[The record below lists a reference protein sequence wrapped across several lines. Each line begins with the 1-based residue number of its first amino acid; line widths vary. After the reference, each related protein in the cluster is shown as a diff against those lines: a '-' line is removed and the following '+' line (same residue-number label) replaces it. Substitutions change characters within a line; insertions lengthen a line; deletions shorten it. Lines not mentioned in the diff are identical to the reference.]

1 MVVDAR
7 PAEQLTSGQTRTV
20 PLTGDT
26 LQAALKMRC
35 DTSGASYAIYWANQ
49 NGKLMVSGQYKS
61 TGYEKELKSRGVVE
75 TFADVSKPF
84 ALDAKGTGPIAAVLN
99 TGKAILIEDVKTSSL
114 KRKELAIKYGINAI
128 AFSPFEDGVVEFGTT
143 NASPVQWTE
152 QPKVPVLPKGV
163 MRAAFEELGALYVIY
178 WAQDGKVF
186 RVAADYEVPRSVNS
200 RLRRRSDGAS
210 YISNSEPLALAV
222 NGDGPVALAKRTG
235 EEQVICFG
243 INDPREAKM
252 KRALAAKEFGIKTI
266 HFYPFESG
274 VLEYGVSAEAGLSD
288 VTLDATLK
296 MQSEATNA
304 AYAMYWKE
312 TGGSAVVLGS
322 YVSPKHTDELK
333 QSGKSL
339 SFAEASQAVV
349 LKADASTAVGKVLS
363 TRQPIFVKDAKTST
377 VISANRVAAAKEY
390 GIESICFVPVL
401 GGVVEYGTS
410 DGACTATWE
419 SYEEAG
425 SDGLPK
431 AELEKV
437 FRGGA
442 TYAIYWKPDY
452 AIGKYR
458 AAASYETQ
466 SQALSK
472 RAAEG
477 KTYVKECLGFSPNV
491 GGSGPIGTAGASGVE
506 VNIADTKNCASF
518 QRSKLAGSY
527 GIGSITCVPCNGG
540 VLEYGTVTADKRGST
555 IGPEFQE
562 SQRPYRRTV
571 FNGPDWPNLRS
582 ADRFEKAM
590 KTLLDSGILRSR
602 YKEVV
607 FVGAVAA
614 FTVAYNALAIGYVDF
629 DNIKHAAPIAHLP
642 GLNLPISIF
651 TLTSPT
657 LGLLLV
663 FRTNACYARWDDS
676 RKIWGDIIN
685 KCRSVVRQSNSFMND
700 EYPGYGQF
708 QDWRRRTAAETSA
721 FTRCLR
727 SFLRGPD
734 DNQNLRAELKVL
746 GFTPEEV
753 DGYMGSANKQCYALQ
768 QLAQTVRKSNLDG
781 RDRARLDSTLS
792 ALCDDVGA
800 CERIFKTPIPIIYT
814 RHASR
819 FLGTWLALLPLALY
833 TNDQSWNHLLT
844 IPAVMFITFFLI
856 GIEELGLQIEE
867 PFSILP
873 IEAFCDASIGAV
885 LYDMVLSEDKSRGL
899 DPAGRARTAALL
911 PLVKC
916 ERMKIGGGDADEPSL
931 EVPEVPAVVEQ
942 PAWKK
947 AFLKAS
953 GNA

>member
-1 MVVDAR
+1 
-7 PAEQLTSGQTRTV
+7 
-20 PLTGDT
+20 
-26 LQAALKMRC
+26 MRC
-35 DTSGASYAIYWANQ
+35 DTTGASYAIYWANQ
-49 NGKLMVSGQYKS
+49 NGKLVVSGQYKS
-61 TGYEKELKSRGVVE
+61 KGYEAELKGRGVSQS
-75 TFADVSKPF
+75 FADASKTTD
-84 ALDAKGTGPIAAVLN
+84 LDADGTGPIANVLK
-99 TGKAILIEDVKTSSL
+99 TGEPLLVADVKTSNL
-114 KRKELAIKYGINAI
+114 KRRELAIKYGINGI
-128 AFSPFEDGVVEFGTT
+128 AFSSFEDGVVEYGTT
-143 NASPVQWTE
+143 SASPVQWTE
-152 QPKVPVLPKGV
+152 LPTPPVMPKEV

-178 WAQDGKVF
+178 WAKDGKVF
-186 RVAADYEVPRSVNS
+186 RVAADYEVPTSINS

-210 YISNSEPLALAV
+210 FISNSEPLALAV
-222 NGDGPVALAKRTG
+222 NGEGPVALAQRTG
-235 EEQVICFG
+235 EEQVVCFG

-252 KRALAAKEFGIKTI
+252 KRALAAKEFGIKSI

-274 VLEYGVSAEAGLSD
+274 VLEYGVSDEAGLSD

-296 MQSEATNA
+296 MQCEATNA

-312 TGGSAVVLGS
+312 AGGSAVTLGS
-322 YVSPKHTDELK
+322 YISPKHRTELK
-333 QSGKSL
+333 AIGTDL
-339 SFAEASQAVV
+339 SFPEASQA
-349 LKADASTAVGKVLS
+349 LIMKADSSTAVGRVLT
-363 TRQPIFVKDAKTST
+363 TRQPVFVRDAKTST
-377 VISANRVAAAKEY
+377 TISANRVAAANVY

-401 GGVVEYGTS
+401 GGVIEYGTS
-410 DGACTATWE
+410 NGEGTATWE
-419 SYEEAG
+419 SFDEAG

-431 AELEKV
+431 AELERV

-452 AIGKYR
+452 TIGKYK
-458 AAASYETQ
+458 AIATYETQ

-477 KTYVKECLGFSPNV
+477 KTYVKECLDFSPNI

-506 VNIADTKNCASF
+506 VKIADTKSCATF
-518 QRSKLAGSY
+518 QRSKLAGDY

-571 FNGPDWPNLRS
+571 FNGPDWPKLRS
-582 ADRFEKAM
+582 ADRFERAM
-590 KTLLDSGILRSR
+590 KTILDSGILRSR

-607 FVGAVAA
+607 FVGAVAT
-614 FTVAYNALAIGYVDF
+614 FVVLYNALAVGYVDF
-629 DNIKHAAPIAHLP
+629 DNVKQAALIPHIP
-642 GLNLPISIF
+642 GISLPISIF
-651 TLTSPT
+651 TLTSPS

-663 FRTNACYARWDDS
+663 FRTNACYARWDNA
-676 RKIWGDIIN
+676 RKVWGDIIN
-685 KCRSVVRQSNSFMND
+685 KCRSLVRQSNSFMND

-727 SFLRGPD
+727 AFLRGPED
-734 DNQNLRAELKVL
+734 FQNLRSELKVL
-746 GFTPEEV
+746 GFTPDEI
-753 DGYMGSANKQCYALQ
+753 DGYMSAANKQCYALQ
-768 QLAQTVRKSNLDG
+768 QLGQTVRKSNLDG
-781 RDRARLDSTLS
+781 RDRGRMDETIS

-819 FLGTWLALLPLALY
+819 FVGSWLALLPLALY
-833 TNDQSWNHLLT
+833 TNDPSWNHLLT
-844 IPAVMFITFFLI
+844 IPAVMGITFFLI

-873 IEAFCDASIGAV
+873 MEAFCDASIGAV

-899 DPAGRARTAALL
+899 DPAGRSKAAALL

-916 ERMKIGGGDADEPSL
+916 ERMKVGGSFETDAVEKVEKVEL
-931 EVPEVPAVVEQ
+931 PE
-942 PAWKK
+942 WKK
-947 AFLKAS
+947 AFLEAS
-953 GNA
+953 GKNRAN